1 MIAIEN
7 VRLFDEIQDKSR
19 QLEVASQHKSQ
30 FLANMSHELRT
41 PLNAILGYTE
51 LMADGIYG
59 ELPEKTMGVL
69 KRLESNGRHL
79 LGLINDVLDLSKIEA
94 GQLVLDLSDYSLEDI
109 AQTVRSTLEPLAA
122 DKKLAFKVEVAP
134 KLPAGHGDGRRLT
147 QVLINLVGNAI
158 KFTDAGEVVIK
169 ATATDGSFHLSVRDT
184 GPGISAADQAKL
196 FQEFQQA
203 DNAITRK
210 KGGTGLGLAISKRI
224 VEMHGGKI
232 WVESQ
237 VGQGST
243 FSFTVPVRAAQQVAD
258 GMSKRILVV
267 EDQEDNRQIIRDMLA
282 ATDYEIMEAESG
294 EQALAA
300 VAKQRPDLILMD
312 IQLPGIDGYET
323 TRRIKADPALR
334 SITIIAVTSYALSG
348 EEQKAR
354 AAGCDEYVPK
364 PYSPRQLLAKI
375 RQYLS

>member
-1 MIAIEN
+1 MRPNAARGRPIGLLILTRSEVQPFTDKQIELVTTFADQAAIAIEN

-51 LMADGIYG
+51 LMADGAYG
-59 ELPEKTMGVL
+59 EPSEKMMGVL
-69 KRLESNGRHL
+69 KRLESNGKHL

-94 GQLVLDLSDYSLEDI
+94 GQLVLELSDYSVQDI

-134 KLPAGHGDGRRLT
+134 QLPPGHGDGRRLT

-158 KFTDAGEVVIK
+158 KFTDAGEVAIK
-169 ATATDGSFHLSVRDT
+169 AEANNGSFYVSVRDT

-203 DNAITRK
+203 DNAITKK

-224 VEMHGGKI
+224 IEMHGGKI

-237 VGQGST
+237 VGKGST
-243 FSFTVPVRAAQQVAD
+243 FSFTTPCRCRAAGGG

-267 EDQEDNRQIIRDMLA
+267 EDQEDDRQIIRDMLA
-282 ATDYEIMEAESG
+282 ATDYEITEAEDG

-300 VAKQRPDLILMD
+300 IAKAAARSHPDGNSTAEHGWL
-312 IQLPGIDGYET
+312 
-323 TRRIKADPALR
+323 
-334 SITIIAVTSYALSG
+334 
-348 EEQKAR
+348 
-354 AAGCDEYVPK
+354 
-364 PYSPRQLLAKI
+364 
-375 RQYLS
+375 